1 MKYSRRRSRLVGGH
15 STNHILPYTNSFI
28 EGIMT
33 WVRIRLK
40 QNMTIRVV
48 VMWLTKMVQP
58 LISYKTSY
66 TRLIATRVS
75 ILNSSRSKSGWIIA
89 WQGAYTDLVHD
100 NRKRRYYY
108 NLNNNKLRLP
118 KGAYSTILCS
128 LFRSAYEQDDD
139 DEFDWLYWL
148 SYIHCIDSFRVDS
161 T

>member
-1 MKYSRRRSRLVGGH
+1 MCRTVISDIDRVYTFIDDGLLELKKLWCNENDSTIYLSSSSITRSTKRYVFKLRNNPKKDMKSSRRRSRLVEGH

-75 ILNSSRSKSGWIIA
+75 ILQEAKA
-89 WQGAYTDLVHD
+89 AELLH
-100 NRKRRYYY
+100 
-108 NLNNNKLRLP
+108 NKAHIP
-118 KGAYSTILCS
+118 T
-128 LFRSAYEQDDD
+128 
-139 DEFDWLYWL
+139 
-148 SYIHCIDSFRVDS
+148 
-161 T
+161 

>member
-40 QNMTIRVV
+40 QNMTMRVV
-48 VMWLTKMVQP
+48 VRLKKMVQP

-75 ILNSSRSKSGWIIA
+75 ILQEAKA
-89 WQGAYTDLVHD
+89 AELLHD
-100 NRKRRYYY
+100 KAHI
-108 NLNNNKLRLP
+108 P
-118 KGAYSTILCS
+118 T
-128 LFRSAYEQDDD
+128 
-139 DEFDWLYWL
+139 
-148 SYIHCIDSFRVDS
+148 
-161 T
+161 